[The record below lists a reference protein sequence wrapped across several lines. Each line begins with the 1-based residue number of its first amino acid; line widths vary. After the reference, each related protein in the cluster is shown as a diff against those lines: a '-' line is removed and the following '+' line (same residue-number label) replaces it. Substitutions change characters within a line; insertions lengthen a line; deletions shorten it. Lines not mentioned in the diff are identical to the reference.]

1 MITTIARST
10 ALALLVLAGAAPAFG
25 ATVAPKAAPRAVRK
39 PAPVKKSLH
48 ASYVVEVNKRGQ
60 IVRAETAVYSGDAK
74 FNTVTYGN
82 VLQMWIR
89 HPDGTAQVGR
99 YRVNYDYDPKI
110 AKTIRHVTLVTA
122 GGTWGDKKGA
132 VLQMLEMV
140 KPVSAKDLPALDRII
155 GATPKPKP
163 TP

>member
-1 MITTIARST
+1 
-10 ALALLVLAGAAPAFG
+10 V
-25 ATVAPKAAPRAVRK
+25 
-39 PAPVKKSLH
+39 
-48 ASYVVEVNKRGQ
+48 Q
-60 IVRAETAVYSGDAK
+60 AETAVYSGDTK

-110 AKTIRHVTLVTA
+110 AKTIRHVTLVSA

-132 VLQMLEMV
+132 ALQMLEMV
-140 KPVSAKDLPALDRII
+140 KPVSAKDLPSLDQII
-155 GATPKPKP
+155 GATPKPGP